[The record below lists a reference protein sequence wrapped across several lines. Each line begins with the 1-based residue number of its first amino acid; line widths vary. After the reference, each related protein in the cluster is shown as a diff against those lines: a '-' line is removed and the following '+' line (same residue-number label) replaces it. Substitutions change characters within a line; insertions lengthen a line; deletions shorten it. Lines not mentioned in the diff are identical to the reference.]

1 MNENTL
7 YVEKIFKTFLNKI
20 YFTKMSKIF
29 CIWLYKATL
38 VAVLAIVAQVSS
50 VALEQLVSL
59 EGIGKGVWWGHNT
72 KSYFEINIYFKN
84 KIWYECLAKGI

>member
-7 YVEKIFKTFLNKI
+7 HVEKIFKTFLNKI

-38 VAVLAIVAQVSS
+38 VTVLAIVAQVSS
-50 VALEQLVSL
+50 VGPRVTCFFGGNRKRGLMGEKQYGL
-59 EGIGKGVWWGHNT
+59 GVLLQTAHLLSVMVN
-72 KSYFEINIYFKN
+72 
-84 KIWYECLAKGI
+84 C

>member
-7 YVEKIFKTFLNKI
+7 YVEKNFKTFLNKI

-38 VAVLAIVAQVSS
+38 VTVLAIVAQVSS
-50 VALEQLVSL
+50 VAHEPLVSL
-59 EGIGKGVWWGHNT
+59 EGIGKGVCWGKNNMVSVFYYKQH
-72 KSYFEINIYFKN
+72 IY
-84 KIWYECLAKGI
+84 